1 MRRAGQPEHERRDFY
16 LFIDEFQNFT
26 TDSFEAILAEAR
38 KYRLCLTL
46 SHQYVDQ
53 IPLPI
58 RQAVFGNVGTLF
70 SFRVGNTKAEVGNH
84 PRLFLK
90 RRVFQEFKSHKLLRS
105 SNLDAR
111 VGIGQLLG
119 FQPAPLLHS
128 QLSQSQTY
136 RVTGIRTTCE
146 NGLFRAFRQVGNYS
160 ITTRQRVQ
168 KTHLKM
174 RCWQFCWH

>member
-90 RRVFQEFKSHKLLRS
+90 NESFSGV
-105 SNLDAR
+105 
-111 VGIGQLLG
+111 
-119 FQPAPLLHS
+119 
-128 QLSQSQTY
+128 
-136 RVTGIRTTCE
+136 
-146 NGLFRAFRQVGNYS
+146 
-160 ITTRQRVQ
+160 
-168 KTHLKM
+168 
-174 RCWQFCWH
+174 